1 MLNSALD
8 WKCRAHGYA
17 ECRATIALNTASGC
31 RVSLHNERGRV
42 GGVLAV
48 PGDDV
53 ALDTFYRRPLLIDGI
68 RNGPGGEHVDR
79 FAEALAEDGYRRRH
93 GYGLLEA
100 ARHLA
105 QWAHREG
112 KPLAEL
118 TAEDL
123 AQFSVHAARCT
134 CLDGPPGR
142 KPANAK
148 KRARVFLRYVQR
160 GRLGDRRFSIPP
172 PPPRLVQEFL
182 RWMGQNRGVKQS
194 TLDGYQHLLGKMI
207 AGLGD
212 DPKKYTAATVRR
224 FVVEYGTAH
233 SPVATKAI
241 VNVLR
246 AFIRFLT
253 VEGLCSDSLGAA
265 VPHFRCPPAE
275 PLPAVLSAEE
285 IRKVLDATKPTG
297 LVGIRNRAV
306 LLLLLRLGLRV
317 GDVSTLR
324 FSDVLWERGLLR
336 LSGKGRRESCIPL
349 PQEVGDA
356 LLAYLEVRPKVATD
370 VIFLRVLA
378 PARPFATAH
387 AVTSIA
393 RHALRRA
400 GIQNP
405 APHRQLFRH
414 TAATHLARA
423 RLRPESIATIL
434 RHRSLSMTAHY
445 THANPR
451 ALKGVIQ
458 RWPLTLP
465 R

>member
-1 MLNSALD
+1 MPLD
-8 WKCRAHGYA
+8 A
-17 ECRATIALNTASGC
+17 
-31 RVSLHNERGRV
+31 
-42 GGVLAV
+42 
-48 PGDDV
+48 
-53 ALDTFYRRPLLIDGI
+53 FYRRPLLIDGI
-68 RNGPGGEHVDR
+68 RNGPGGEHLDR
-79 FAEALAEDGYRRRH
+79 FADALVEDGYPRYH

-105 QWAHREG
+105 QWAQREG
-112 KPLAEL
+112 KPLTDL

-123 AQFSVHAARCT
+123 AKFSVHATRCR

-142 KPANAK
+142 RAANAK

-172 PPPRLVQEFL
+172 PPHQLAQEFR
-182 RWMGQNRGVKQS
+182 RWMGQNRGIRES
-194 TLDGYQHLLGKMI
+194 SLDLYQRILGKI
-207 AGLGD
+207 LAGLGD
-212 DPKKYTAATVRR
+212 DPKTYTPTAVRR

-233 SPVATKAI
+233 SPIATKAI

-253 VEGLCSDSLGAA
+253 AEGMCSDALGAA
-265 VPHFRCPPAE
+265 IPHFRCPPTE
-275 PLPAVLSAEE
+275 PLRAVLSAEE

-297 LVGIRNRAV
+297 LIGIRNRAV

-317 GDVSTLR
+317 GDIATLR

-349 PQEVGDA
+349 PQVVGDA
-356 LLAYLEVRPKVATD
+356 LLAYLEVRPEVVTD
-370 VIFLRVLA
+370 VIFLRVRV
-378 PARPFATAH
+378 PARPLTAH
-387 AVTSIA
+387 AVTGIG
-393 RHALRRA
+393 RRALRRA
-400 GIQNP
+400 GVQNP

-434 RHRSLSMTAHY
+434 RHKSLSMTAHY

-451 ALKGVIQ
+451 TLKGVIQ
-458 RWPLTLP
+458 PWPLTLP